1 MKALFIG
8 GTGTI
13 SSAITAL
20 ASSLGW
26 ELTLLNRG
34 NSNGRLPEGV
44 ETIRAD
50 IHDEASAAQK
60 LQGRRFDVVA
70 DFIAF
75 EPEAVE
81 RDYRLFAGRTGQYI
95 FISSASAYQKPPVN
109 PFITEST
116 PLHNPYW
123 LYSRNKAACEDALM
137 AHYRRDGFPITIVR
151 PSHTYSDRSVPVGLH
166 GAKGSW
172 QVLRR
177 MQLGKK
183 VIIPGDGT
191 TLWTLTHNEDFARG
205 FLGLMGNPHAIGQ
218 SVHITS
224 DERVTWNQAHQ
235 AVAAALGVELKAM
248 HVSSEFLDACSPT
261 DLLGPLLGDK
271 SNNAIFD
278 NSKIKELT
286 PGFTAAIRFDQGAR
300 RCVDYMLSHPE
311 TQVEDPD
318 FDLWCDRVIAAL
330 EEAKA
335 KLRP

>member
-34 NSNGRLPEGV
+34 NSNGRLPAGV
-44 ETIRAD
+44 ETIQAD

-70 DFIAF
+70 GLH
-75 EPEAVE
+75 
-81 RDYRLFAGRTGQYI
+81 RLRAGSGGAGFPALCRQDRQYI
-95 FISSASAYQKPPVN
+95 FISSASAYQKPPVA

-191 TLWTLTHNEDFARG
+191 TLWT
-205 FLGLMGNPHAIGQ
+205 
-218 SVHITS
+218 
-224 DERVTWNQAHQ
+224 
-235 AVAAALGVELKAM
+235 
-248 HVSSEFLDACSPT
+248 SPT
-261 DLLGPLLGDK
+261 TRTLP
-271 SNNAIFD
+271 
-278 NSKIKELT
+278 
-286 PGFTAAIRFDQGAR
+286 AASWA
-300 RCVDYMLSHPE
+300 
-311 TQVEDPD
+311 
-318 FDLWCDRVIAAL
+318 
-330 EEAKA
+330 
-335 KLRP
+335 